1 MFKIFV
7 NSWKTKEIRNKIL
20 YTLMIFAIVRLG
32 TQIALPG
39 IDTAGVIAARENASM
54 AGTLYSVI
62 AGGANSSWSIFC
74 NGIISHQRIHHYAAV
89 DDCDSQVRTA
99 FKEGP
104 DGRKKLQSYSRY
116 LTVILALIQGIG
128 LTYTYH
134 NMYLVH
140 SPLVF
145 MLHLYFVWYAAPH
158 LLCGWRSRL
167 LQAES
172 ATVPL

>member
-62 AGGANSSWSIFC
+62 AGGANSSWSIFAMGIGPYINASISLAYTDFIIASIVESSRQPRAFSRTKRPTLSPTILSVTLF
-74 NGIISHQRIHHYAAV
+74 NGDLNITLQ
-89 DDCDSQVRTA
+89 SQPTLPTDERRTA
-99 FKEGP
+99 VRCT
-104 DGRKKLQSYSRY
+104 D
-116 LTVILALIQGIG
+116 
-128 LTYTYH
+128 
-134 NMYLVH
+134 
-140 SPLVF
+140 
-145 MLHLYFVWYAAPH
+145 
-158 LLCGWRSRL
+158 
-167 LQAES
+167 ES
-172 ATVPL
+172 G

>member
-62 AGGANSSWSIFC
+62 AGGANSSWSIFAM
-74 NGIISHQRIHHYAAV
+74 GIGPLHQRIHHYAAV

-99 FKEGP
+99 FQGRSGRTKE
-104 DGRKKLQSYSRY
+104 
-116 LTVILALIQGIG
+116 
-128 LTYTYH
+128 
-134 NMYLVH
+134 
-140 SPLVF
+140 
-145 MLHLYFVWYAAPH
+145 AAV
-158 LLCGWRSRL
+158 L
-167 LQAES
+167 
-172 ATVPL
+172 

>member
-62 AGGANSSWSIFC
+62 AGGANSSWSI
-74 NGIISHQRIHHYAAV
+74 
-89 DDCDSQVRTA
+89 
-99 FKEGP
+99 
-104 DGRKKLQSYSRY
+104 LQWVS
-116 LTVILALIQGIG
+116 
-128 LTYTYH
+128 
-134 NMYLVH
+134 
-140 SPLVF
+140 
-145 MLHLYFVWYAAPH
+145 APTSTH
-158 LLCGWRSRL
+158 PSLCSC
-167 LQAES
+167 
-172 ATVPL
+172 